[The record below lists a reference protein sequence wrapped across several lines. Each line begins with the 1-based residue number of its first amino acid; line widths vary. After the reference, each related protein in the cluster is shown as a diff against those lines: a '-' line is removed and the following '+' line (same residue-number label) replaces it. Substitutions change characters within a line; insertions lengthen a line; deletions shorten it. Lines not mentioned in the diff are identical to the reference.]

1 MQSYTLHTLPYPQT
15 TNRQK
20 KTRAEL
26 ALLTGPHRE
35 KTGRQARTQAPSA
48 RVQRGRPAVERA
60 SWREVHTHPVQE
72 EGATTA
78 DALPSLETRDPG
90 TAAVSL

>member
-1 MQSYTLHTLPYPQT
+1 MRSYTLHTLPHPQT
-15 TNRQK
+15 TNRQE

-26 ALLTGPHRE
+26 ALLNGSHRE

-48 RVQRGRPAVERA
+48 RVQRGRPAAERA
-60 SWREVHTHPVQE
+60 GWREVHTRPVQE
-72 EGATTA
+72 ERATTA
-78 DALPSLETRDPG
+78 GALPRETRDPG